1 MKSEIQTLLNQLECG
16 HTDAQ
21 TLVESCLQRIEQDN
35 PRIHAV
41 TQVLGDTARETA
53 RNIDDARHNGAALGP
68 LSGLPVLIKEN
79 IDVRGAVCSAGMPLF
94 AQYRP
99 AEDAPIVRHLR
110 QAGAIILGMTAS
122 DPGAFGVRTDVT
134 THPQA
139 PLHSVGGSSGGSG
152 AAMAAGFA
160 PVALGTDTG
169 GSVRI
174 PAACCLTASLKPTFG
189 RHDLT
194 GIRPLAWSLDHVGP
208 MVRRVAD
215 IAPIQ
220 KVLDPGFAATRSGLN
235 VQDMVIGFDPAF
247 HADADADIRHAMQ
260 ALLARITSA
269 GNRIVR
275 VSLPTPDEIAT
286 IHGPLLFAD
295 AAAYYEAAGLADHPD
310 LPDLPRQGI
319 EAGLGL
325 SATAYA
331 RAAETRRQVR
341 HQVSQALRQAD
352 IILAPTL
359 PVLTPRKQE
368 IRVEISGKDYD

>member
-1 MKSEIQTLLNQLECG
+1 
-16 HTDAQ
+16 
-21 TLVESCLQRIEQDN
+21 
-35 PRIHAV
+35 
-41 TQVLGDTARETA
+41 
-53 RNIDDARHNGAALGP
+53 
-68 LSGLPVLIKEN
+68 
-79 IDVRGAVCSAGMPLF
+79 
-94 AQYRP
+94 
-99 AEDAPIVRHLR
+99 
-110 QAGAIILGMTAS
+110 
-122 DPGAFGVRTDVT
+122 
-134 THPQA
+134 
-139 PLHSVGGSSGGSG
+139 
-152 AAMAAGFA
+152 
-160 PVALGTDTG
+160 
-169 GSVRI
+169 
-174 PAACCLTASLKPTFG
+174 
-189 RHDLT
+189 LT

-220 KVLDPGFAATRSGLN
+220 KALDPGFAATRSGLN

-247 HADADADIRHAMQ
+247 HADADAEIRHAME
-260 ALLARITSA
+260 AVLDRITAA

-368 IRVEISGKDYD
+368 IRVEISGKDYDYTAALVRYTSLFNHSGHPVAAMPANILEPGIGAGLQVVAAYQRDADAVAYAAYLEALLDLDIDWTIRTPA